1 MLKISRLSFSRGLIK
16 KSGVSYGLFKPAK
29 TEEEQHRQARD
40 YPWWRNGAIAVGLIV
55 FVNVCSLAFYN
66 GNRWYQS
73 WRPSGNDIYINSS
86 IDKLLFSRP
95 DLAVVSVKCLLHHA
109 LTGTTTPF
117 ADPIVAPPGYKQE
130 VDELV
135 AFVEELHHNQP
146 LYSIPDLWAMIT
158 CKALSRLGGPI
169 ITPYRG
175 REATSGTTVVFK
187 ESLVQENKRDVLNM
201 KRVLVKQGYSLDQ
214 LVAIMGCLR
223 SIGFH
228 DSANFHTKEEIKP
241 SFRNTGVVGPK
252 AGDFVIPDTTEKT
265 TLDPYVFGSD
275 YFDLLLDY
283 NWKKGIFSNSSVF
296 RCSAKDKRRDIVLLD
311 PFSART
317 AESIGELEKAKEKA
331 QNDSDSFYQKK
342 MP

>member
-1 MLKISRLSFSRGLIK
+1 
-16 KSGVSYGLFKPAK
+16 
-29 TEEEQHRQARD
+29 
-40 YPWWRNGAIAVGLIV
+40 
-55 FVNVCSLAFYN
+55 
-66 GNRWYQS
+66 
-73 WRPSGNDIYINSS
+73 
-86 IDKLLFSRP
+86 
-95 DLAVVSVKCLLHHA
+95 
-109 LTGTTTPF
+109 
-117 ADPIVAPPGYKQE
+117 
-130 VDELV
+130 
-135 AFVEELHHNQP
+135 
-146 LYSIPDLWAMIT
+146 
-158 CKALSRLGGPI
+158 
-169 ITPYRG
+169 
-175 REATSGTTVVFK
+175 
-187 ESLVQENKRDVLNM
+187 M

-342 MP
+342 NAVMSGENPEQLGKYGRTGEAQFIPGPKANEIVELSNDFMDEEEGVSVDPCEHVSMKGIDVMLLDDGLTTGWLHKFSSSELEFYAAVTEVVLDIQNRGHNVNNLYLPRK